1 MQKRAGHVKN
11 QTIILLTVMILL
23 TVLLSASVTVAYR
36 YLRTPEG
43 RYQRNLNLGNRYLL
57 AMQYEDAVKIYTK
70 AIGIEPKKADAYVG
84 RGDAYAGLQETELAR
99 ADYVKAVQ
107 LDPGIRNSI
116 QPKLEALPEP
126 EAVPVPDTPAPT
138 PSFAA
143 AVKLPEGTPVSV
155 QENGSRDTISFTSNA
170 AEGGY
175 GLASFT
181 ISLNGMNYTEDAGT
195 LNTEAFAVDI
205 NTEDGY
211 GNIIVNTEGENG
223 APSGFIYAYN
233 SSGLI
238 KVSAEYLVYG
248 ISSVTGSGQIFA
260 YDRANFSSGSGSV
273 LFFKIQ
279 EKIDGADIEKLSES
293 PGHLSQ
299 TAATDGISSIFDGFQ
314 EGYSCTAASDMT
326 LYGDAA
332 CQSAAAVI
340 PAGSAIEVL
349 ARSNADRYQ
358 VNYQVSAAGMT
369 GWIAYDDLKE
379 ISGFTHFA

>member
-1 MQKRAGHVKN
+1 
-11 QTIILLTVMILL
+11 
-23 TVLLSASVTVAYR
+23 
-36 YLRTPEG
+36 
-43 RYQRNLNLGNRYLL
+43 LNLGNRYLL

-126 EAVPVPDTPAPT
+126 EAVPAPDTPAPT

-248 ISSVTGSGQIFA
+248 VSSLPAADRFLLMTGLIFHRVQEAFCSLKFRRKSMGQILK
-260 YDRANFSSGSGSV
+260 NFPKVRGTS
-273 LFFKIQ
+273 LRQ
-279 EKIDGADIEKLSES
+279 LRLTES
-293 PGHLSQ
+293 AVFL
-299 TAATDGISSIFDGFQ
+299 TDFRRV
-314 EGYSCTAASDMT
+314 T
-326 LYGDAA
+326 
-332 CQSAAAVI
+332 
-340 PAGSAIEVL
+340 PARQHPI
-349 ARSNADRYQ
+349 
-358 VNYQVSAAGMT
+358 
-369 GWIAYDDLKE
+369 
-379 ISGFTHFA
+379 